1 MKYLIIT
8 ILGAT
13 FFVFGDVYAQGEFKF
28 EQFVYQTSDTLLNEP
43 ESPQANWMPVLYTSV
58 LVLEVVFLTGSF
70 FTRYKAGAYTV
81 GALEGFYALSAGIF
95 LITGESNYGIMA
107 PTLLIGGLGTLAW
120 YNFKYAEI
128 HSNNRKFF
136 TNFIG
141 LNASVGL
148 ALLATVAEDHLFAAS
163 NGAFQL
169 TGSAMGLGLT
179 WNF

>member
-1 MKYLIIT
+1 MKYLIFAIFGS
-8 ILGAT
+8 I
-13 FFVFGDVYAQGEFKF
+13 FFVFGDVYGQGEFKF
-28 EQFVYQTSDTLLNEP
+28 EPFVYQTYDTLLK
-43 ESPQANWMPVLYTSV
+43 ESERPQANWMPVLYTSV
-58 LVLEVVFLTGSF
+58 LVIEVVFLTGSF

-81 GALEGFYALSAGIF
+81 GALEGIYALTAGITA
-95 LITGESNYGIMA
+95 LTGGSDFGVMA
-107 PTLLIGGLGTLAW
+107 PSILVGGLGTLAW

-141 LNASVGL
+141 LNATVGV
-148 ALLATVAEDHLFAAS
+148 ALLATVTEDYLFTTS
-163 NGAFQL
+163 NGALQI